1 MTQQELENEY
11 KDVPEIVNFPI
22 EMKEANEPIP
32 VYEGEFELE
41 LRDTKI
47 KLTGEILFR
56 WFPSPGV
63 KFSGTVD
70 NSNTDLIKSIKSHE
84 KFDLII
90 DNLKFG
96 QCFISNTTFGTTVR
110 MEGLVYEEAVKGD
123 KSITVSKVIFA
134 VPNFRDF
141 FGLPV
146 KKINDTGIKL
156 SRSRLRFEN
165 DNYIIV
171 LDKSNEYKS
180 LKKSLCFKGG
190 YILLYSGEIIKKK
203 GNINFEKLQKL
214 FSCFSTFL
222 SFLNGRRCSPLFRQ
236 GIFNSRIIWC
246 DYTSYLTD
254 QYKYV
259 KTWPQKHS
267 IEGLDVLWQE
277 FYEQW
282 QNEDDRDCLHT
293 VIHWYI
299 EANGNS
305 GFVEGAIVMVQNAL
319 ELLYNWLI
327 VEKLEIIKDDDAINL
342 AAANKI
348 RLLLSQISFSKTI
361 PTTLKKTNQFIN
373 KNINE
378 YQDIDGPEL
387 FVKIRNAIVHS
398 QAEKRKKLIS
408 IPSRVKY
415 EALQLGLLYIELSL
429 LYILNFKGQYFNRCS
444 GAKWSGDGEETV
456 PWVRPTENEL

>member
-1 MTQQELENEY
+1 MTPKELKNEY
-11 KDVPEIVNFPI
+11 KDVPEIVNSPI
-22 EMKEANEPIP
+22 EMKEANEPIHIYDG
-32 VYEGEFELE
+32 VIE
-41 LRDTKI
+41 LRLQDTKI
-47 KLTGEILFR
+47 KLTGEILFG

-63 KFSGTVD
+63 RFSGTVK
-70 NSNTDLIKSIKSHE
+70 NSTTDLMRSIKSHE

-90 DNLKFG
+90 NGLKFG
-96 QCFISNTTFGTTVR
+96 QCFISNTTFGTTVNI
-110 MEGLVYEEAVKGD
+110 EGLVSTEAVKGD
-123 KSITVSKVIFA
+123 KSIAVSKVIFA
-134 VPNFRDF
+134 VPNLRDF

-146 KKINDTGIKL
+146 KKINDTDIKL

-171 LDKSNEYKS
+171 LDKSNEYKN
-180 LKKSLCFKGG
+180 LKKSLQAKGG
-190 YILLYSGEIIKKK
+190 YVTLYSGEVSKKR
-203 GNINFEKLQKL
+203 GNFNFEEQQKL
-214 FSCFSTFL
+214 FHCFLTFL
-222 SFLNGRRCSPLFRQ
+222 GFLNGRRCSPLFRQ
-236 GIFNSRIIWC
+236 GIFNSRTIWC

-254 QYKYV
+254 QYKFV

-267 IEGLDVLWQE
+267 IEGLDELWKE
-277 FYEQW
+277 FYEKW
-282 QNEDDRDCLHT
+282 QNEDDRDCLNT
-293 VIHWYI
+293 VIHWYV

-327 VEKLEIIKDDDAINL
+327 VEKLEIIKDYDAINL

-348 RLLLSQISFSKTI
+348 RLLLSQISLSKTI
-361 PTTLKKTNQFIN
+361 PTTLKETNQFIK

-398 QAEKRKKLIS
+398 QAEKRKKLSS
-408 IPSRVKY
+408 IPNRVKY
-415 EALQLGLLYIELSL
+415 EALQLGLLYLELSV

-444 GAKWSGDGEETV
+444 GAKWSGDGEEKV
-456 PWVRPTENEL
+456 PWLPT